1 MGKMKMQLCAATLL
15 NADILMLDEP
25 TGHLDV
31 RNIQWIKDWL
41 RSFMDHGGSII
52 CTSHDSSFL
61 NEMCT
66 HIIDFQKR
74 KLVTFRGILTDFV
87 EKFPEKKGYFELKN
101 DLVKF
106 VFPEPGILEGVK
118 SMSKS
123 ILKMNNCTFTYPT
136 RTKPTVF
143 DITLECSRA
152 SRVAVIGPN
161 GAGKSTAIK
170 LLIGELKPS
179 TGTITKHPNLRLAY
193 VAQHAF
199 AHLERHMTKTP
210 TQYIMWRFAGN
221 EDKEG
226 LETIDKNDEDMKI
239 VKFFIKGEL
248 KPCNTPENKKQKTK
262 EYEVKWKGKSD
273 DANLWVERSVLIK
286 MGAVKLVQ
294 KHDER
299 EAAAQGLMSKP
310 LTTKAIEAHL
320 GDFAL
325 EPEHASHTLI
335 RSLSGGQKVKVVLAA
350 SLWQNP
356 HLVILDEPTNY
367 LDRDAL
373 GALVAAIDAYKGGV
387 VVISHNREFANA
399 ICQEKWIME
408 AGRLR
413 REGESVAQDD
423 TITKKERR

>member
-1 MGKMKMQLCAATLL
+1 
-15 NADILMLDEP
+15 
-25 TGHLDV
+25 
-31 RNIQWIKDWL
+31 
-41 RSFMDHGGSII
+41 
-52 CTSHDSSFL
+52 
-61 NEMCT
+61 
-66 HIIDFQKR
+66 
-74 KLVTFRGILTDFV
+74 
-87 EKFPEKKGYFELKN
+87 
-101 DLVKF
+101 
-106 VFPEPGILEGVK
+106 
-118 SMSKS
+118 
-123 ILKMNNCTFTYPT
+123 
-136 RTKPTVF
+136 
-143 DITLECSRA
+143 
-152 SRVAVIGPN
+152 
-161 GAGKSTAIK
+161 
-170 LLIGELKPS
+170 
-179 TGTITKHPNLRLAY
+179 
-193 VAQHAF
+193 
-199 AHLERHMTKTP
+199 
-210 TQYIMWRFAGN
+210 MWRFAGN

-248 KPCNTPENKKQKTK
+248 KPCNTPEEEKHAVEVEQILARRENKKQKTK

-399 ICQEKWIME
+399 ICQ
-408 AGRLR
+408 
-413 REGESVAQDD
+413 
-423 TITKKERR
+423 